1 MAALSRGLGAAV
13 LVLAAGLLLLVWS
26 TAPQSPPLYDG
37 ITNCNG
43 PYKYLNPPAGLS
55 GQHRNP
61 TSGVTAEQVKNGRF
75 TVTTVQTKT
84 PPTDAPQA
92 LLQLGDGAVR
102 VPPGIKTVTLTVRP
116 VPPPSRIT
124 GGVLDGN
131 VYLFRA
137 TGNDGRQLAL
147 NPKVGGLLQLRKTG
161 QELSARMEL
170 YQNGK
175 WVPQSTL
182 SFVNACYLATD
193 ARRFGYYALIAPTHE
208 SVFLVRYLPL
218 LIVALVI
225 LVLAITA
232 LIAIRLSR
240 RSAAPQEAR

>member
-1 MAALSRGLGAAV
+1 MKRGLGAAV
-13 LVLAAGLLLLVWS
+13 LVLAGVLLLLVWS
-26 TAPQSPPLYDG
+26 AAPQSPPLYDG
-37 ITNCNG
+37 IVACNG
-43 PYKYLNPPAGLS
+43 PYKYLNPPAGL
-55 GQHRNP
+55 GRQHRHP
-61 TSGVTAEQVKNGRF
+61 TSGVTVEHVRNGTF
-75 TVTTVQTKT
+75 TVTTLQTKT
-84 PPTDAPQA
+84 SPTNAPQA

-102 VPPGIKTVTLTVRP
+102 VPPGVTTVTLSVRP
-116 VPPPSRIT
+116 VPPPSRVT
-124 GGVLDGN
+124 EGVLDGN

-137 TGNDGRQLAL
+137 TGNDGSHLTL

-193 ARRFGYYALIAPTHE
+193 AKQFGYYALIAPSHE

-225 LVLAITA
+225 LVLVITA
-232 LIAIRLSR
+232 LVAIRLTR
-240 RSAAPQEAR
+240 RTPAPEEAR